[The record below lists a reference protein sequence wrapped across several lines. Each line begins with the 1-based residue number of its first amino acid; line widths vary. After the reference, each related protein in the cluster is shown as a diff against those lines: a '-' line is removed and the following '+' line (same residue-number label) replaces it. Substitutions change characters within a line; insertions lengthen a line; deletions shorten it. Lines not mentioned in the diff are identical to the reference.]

1 MFPVGILGEVE
12 CCEGYG
18 VGEQVLGWFP
28 SCVQVNQPLVAAA
41 PQGIEVDQQGDG
53 QGVHSGVQGEEQYQA
68 RAPNNKPTSEQMI

>member
-1 MFPVGILGEVE
+1 MFPFGVLGEVE

-53 QGVHSGVQGEEQYQA
+53 Q
-68 RAPNNKPTSEQMI
+68 